1 MPMYNLLEY
10 SKNNSKILESLCN
23 YYTDKAK
30 SEAEGNIES
39 FIPLKIQSFLII
51 RKVLQEN

>member
-23 YYTDKAK
+23 YYTDKAN

-39 FIPLKIQSFLII
+39 FIP
-51 RKVLQEN
+51 

>member
-10 SKNNSKILESLCN
+10 SKNNSKILQSLCN
-23 YYTDKAK
+23 YYTDKAN